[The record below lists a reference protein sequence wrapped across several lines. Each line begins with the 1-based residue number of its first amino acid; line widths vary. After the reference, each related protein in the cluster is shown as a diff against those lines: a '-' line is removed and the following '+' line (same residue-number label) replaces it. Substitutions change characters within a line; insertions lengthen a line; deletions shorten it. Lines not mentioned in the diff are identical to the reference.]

1 MALERHRQRRL
12 GEGCHGTDRD
22 DPVFTRD
29 RALET
34 RTSADVTA
42 TANGTLFK
50 LPAGNAGATLR
61 VGGTTVGLDGER
73 RSEGETTSNSLSR
86 TSGVASINLD
96 LPISRRNREFS
107 ALGNLTLNANAEVD
121 QLSDFGTLTIIGAGA
136 NWSPVER
143 LSLITSWTREEG
155 APTIQQLGDP
165 IIDTPGLACST
176 SRRARRP

>member
-1 MALERHRQRRL
+1 ML
-12 GEGCHGTDRD
+12 GTDRD

-29 RALET
+29 RDFET

-86 TSGVASINLD
+86 TSESSRQRRSTSAA
-96 LPISRRNREFS
+96 ISRRNREFS
-107 ALGNLTLNANAEVD
+107 ALG
-121 QLSDFGTLTIIGAGA
+121 
-136 NWSPVER
+136 
-143 LSLITSWTREEG
+143 
-155 APTIQQLGDP
+155 
-165 IIDTPGLACST
+165 
-176 SRRARRP
+176 